1 MTNVKLS
8 YQNDAIS
15 GLEQGFLESIPEGYR
30 GFADVGEI
38 SSLGMDALLSELLGA
53 ISGGVGEAISFFL
66 VAFGVTLIFSLVSL
80 FSSPLSGAVRGGVSA
95 AACMAMFAS
104 LYPLFSQAAEALGE
118 VSGFF
123 GGLVPTLTAYLALG
137 GGGGTAT
144 AAASGLGIT
153 LWLTGLVAERLLMPM
168 TAAVF
173 ASSLL
178 SSAVGGVS
186 EKVGTSISRSFGRLI
201 GIVGA
206 TVAAAFALQTYISV
220 AADSVSVRA
229 AKYAASGLVPAVGG
243 VVSGAISTLGG
254 GLAAVGGIIGA
265 SSVAIIVAMAISPLA
280 LLLLHKLALYLCS
293 LFLEFT
299 GTDAKSSPVAAF
311 MGALNTL
318 ISVYAVTM
326 IIYIFEIIVLIWG
339 GKSILG

>member
-1 MTNVKLS
+1 MENVKLS
-8 YQNDAIS
+8 YQNNAIS
-15 GLEQGFLESIPEGYR
+15 NLEQGFIESIPEGYR
-30 GFADVGEI
+30 GFANVGEI
-38 SSLGMDALLSELLGA
+38 SSLGMDALVSEVLGA
-53 ISGGVGEAISFFL
+53 ISGGMGEVVSFFL
-66 VAFGVTLIFSLVSL
+66 IAFGVTLMFSLASL
-80 FSSPLSGAVRGGVSA
+80 SSSPMSGAVRGGVSA
-95 AACMAMFAS
+95 VACMAIFAS
-104 LYPLFSQAAEALGE
+104 LYPLFYSAAEALAE
-118 VSGFF
+118 VGGFF

-137 GGGGTAT
+137 GGGGTAA
-144 AAASGLGIT
+144 AAASGLSMT
-153 LWLTGLVAERLLMPM
+153 LWLTGLFSERLLLPM
-168 TAAVF
+168 AAAVF
-173 ASSLL
+173 ASSAL

-186 EKVGTSISRSFGRLI
+186 EKVGASVSRSFGRLI
-201 GIVGA
+201 GTVGA
-206 TVAAAFALQTYISV
+206 VVAATFALQTYISV

-280 LLLLHKLALYLCS
+280 LLLMYKLALYLCS

-299 GTDAKSSPVAAF
+299 GTDAKTSPIAAF
-311 MGALNTL
+311 TGALNTL
-318 ISVYAVTM
+318 ISVYVVTM